1 MSPKNLF
8 SKRKLMEF
16 DESEE
21 ELRNPAKE
29 FRSKPEVPKDMEYT
43 IVSEGRRK
51 VSAPQKL
58 VQEFRILGYDDKQ
71 VAKTLEAVKILDQ
84 SANRQIN
91 PLVFAK
97 IKKRYSVG
105 VSAMVALS
113 SLCKQEAADLGLILK
128 SLVRF
133 YKRGGF
139 STVDLDEIERF
150 VSWVVSRGDTIL
162 GVPSAWAEYCSLH
175 KITRKDKLAK
185 RSKSRKGRSKGRK
198 SRKKK

>member
-1 MSPKNLF
+1 
-8 SKRKLMEF
+8 MEF
-16 DESEE
+16 DEGVEKSRSPASEF
-21 ELRNPAKE
+21 K
-29 FRSKPEVPKDMEYT
+29 SKPEVPKNMEYT
-43 IVSEGRRK
+43 VVSEGRTR
-51 VSAPQKL
+51 VSAPTKV

-84 SANRQIN
+84 NADRKIN
-91 PLVFAK
+91 PVVFAK
-97 IKKRYSVG
+97 IKKRYRVG

-113 SLCKQEAADLGLILK
+113 SLCKQDAADLGLVLK

-150 VSWVVSRGDTIL
+150 VSWVVTRGDTIL
-162 GVPSAWAEYCSLH
+162 GVPSAWSEYCALH
-175 KITRKDKLAK
+175 KISRKDKLAK
-185 RSKSRKGRSKGRK
+185 RGKSRKSKSRKSRRRSRK

>member
-1 MSPKNLF
+1 MATSQKLF
-8 SKRKLMEF
+8 GTKKLL
-16 DESEE
+16 ESE
-21 ELRNPAKE
+21 RTDKINPEREFQAKRE
-29 FRSKPEVPKDMEYT
+29 IPQDMEYT
-43 IVSEGRRK
+43 LVSGGKSK

-58 VQEFRILGYDDKQ
+58 VQEFRILGYDDTK
-71 VAKTLEAVKILDQ
+71 VAKTLEAVKILDS

-97 IKKRYSVG
+97 IRGRYRVG
-105 VSAMVALS
+105 MSAMVALS
-113 SLCKQEAADLGLILK
+113 SLCKQEAADLGLVLK

-139 STVDLDEIERF
+139 STVDLDEIEHF
-150 VSWVVSRGDTIL
+150 VQWVVSRGDTII

-175 KITRKDKLAK
+175 KIRRKDKLAK
-185 RSKSRKGRSKGRK
+185 RSSSNKKR